1 VADKKVERNVRS
13 SDQEHPRTP
22 TEKLTASLS
31 SEGTLNTENAEND
44 KARATL
50 LDKFKDRDERYRREH
65 GSPPGGS
72 AKKDPAE
79 EDEE

>member
-1 VADKKVERNVRS
+1 MADKKVERNVRS

-44 KARATL
+44 KARADL
-50 LDKFKDRDERYRREH
+50 LKKFKERDERYRREH
-65 GSPPGGS
+65 QSPQAK
-72 AKKDPAE
+72 AKKEAPGE
-79 EDEE
+79 EGED